1 MTSFP
6 YTVHTAETSPHHQAE
21 SILYDWACG
30 KVTTARAKRLC
41 QSLGFQI
48 DFRQADKGNWLDA
61 YYLRNPAPIRLYV

>member
-1 MTSFP
+1 MNAAVIP
-6 YTVHTAETSPHHQAE
+6 RLQAE

-41 QSLGFQI
+41 QSLCFQI

-61 YYLRNPAPIRLYV
+61 YYRCNPVAIRLYV